1 LAAEGGGAVIVLV
14 DFLWLGGFV
23 LAVVI
28 LGCGVLLWGMVT
40 IGRVSDQ
47 QRMPP
52 IDDTYTVEGEDE
64 FGTPWSVP
72 TKPGPERHLPGLTES
87 PRSGPGE
94 PPDGDRAV

>member
-1 LAAEGGGAVIVLV
+1 MIVLV

-23 LAVVI
+23 LAIVI
-28 LGCGVLLWGMVT
+28 LGCGVLLWGLVA

-64 FGTPWSVP
+64 FGTPWSVS
-72 TKPGPERHLPGLTES
+72 TKPDPASHLPDF
-87 PRSGPGE
+87 SGSSGAGSGSTTG
-94 PPDGDRAV
+94 GDRAV